1 MRPAPRPRSHAHSDS
16 RHKHTRTVQ
25 YRREFMCY
33 SQPWLSNQT
42 GSTNFSRVLAYS
54 RSRVL
59 AYLFFHPEARP
70 LFKYGEIAETR
81 KRRGA
86 FFQHASMIGGYLV
99 PTRLPLLRTF
109 HRAVFPLGGKHD
121 PAARARAR
129 AMGEPCYYVWVN
141 LKRTFLGV

>member
-1 MRPAPRPRSHAHSDS
+1 MLFAISIIYIPSLGVNQS
-16 RHKHTRTVQ
+16 RVHK
-25 YRREFMCY
+25 
-33 SQPWLSNQT
+33 L
-42 GSTNFSRVLAYS
+42 FSRT
-54 RSRVL
+54 RVAL
-59 AYLFFHPEARP
+59 RTFFLSPPRP
-70 LFKYGEIAETR
+70 LFKYGEIAGTR

-86 FFQHASMIGGYLV
+86 FFQHASIIGGYLV